1 MPKVTVADIY
11 ETRRN
16 LKRLENYANRNMR
29 NLPINEIN
37 EQVKQARELL
47 SNTVDD
53 FDNTDVSTLTR
64 DITDIEKEIEL
75 REQSVE
81 NYKELVREY
90 EELATK
96 NESKGITDEWTLEYL
111 QDYKN
116 ILQEGE
122 ERLAELNE
130 MLK

>member
-1 MPKVTVADIY
+1 MAKLTVADIY
-11 ETRRN
+11 KTRHH
-16 LKRLENYANRNMR
+16 LKRLENYANKNME
-29 NLPINEIN
+29 NLPIAEMNER
-37 EQVKQARELL
+37 VKQARELL
-47 SNTVDD
+47 SDTVED

-64 DITDIEKEIEL
+64 DTTDIEKEIEL

-90 EELATK
+90 EELAAN
-96 NESKGITDEWTLEYL
+96 NEAEGITDEWTLEYL

-116 ILQEGE
+116 SLQKVE